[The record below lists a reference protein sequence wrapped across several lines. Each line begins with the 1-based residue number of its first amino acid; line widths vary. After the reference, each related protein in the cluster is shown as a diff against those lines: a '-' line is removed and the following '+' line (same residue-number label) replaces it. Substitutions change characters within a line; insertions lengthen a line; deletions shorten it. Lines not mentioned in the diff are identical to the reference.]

1 MKKTVYFLL
10 VLSIAACKSKEEKI
24 KPKITNLTESVYSSV
39 TLQPDSLY
47 EVYAAVNGILDHFYI
62 AEGEEVKIGSPIAQ
76 IINTMPKLN
85 ADNARIAL
93 DLAQQNTSRN
103 STILG
108 GIIDEINNARLK
120 LKNDSVNFERQKS
133 LWDQNI
139 GSKAEYDAKKL
150 IFETSQTYV
159 KMLQDKWV
167 RTKYELNIV
176 LSQATVQYQSALT
189 NAKDFTIYSK
199 INGSL
204 YVKSKNKGE
213 LVSAQMPIATIGSS
227 NQYTVEML
235 IDEVDITKIKV
246 GQTILVTLDAY
257 KKKVFEAKVSKI
269 YPAKDERT
277 QTFKVEGLFSNRPE
291 VLYPG
296 LSGEAN
302 IIINTKKKVLTIP
315 NEYLTEDNKVS
326 TDDGLVPVTIGL
338 QSMESTEILQGL
350 SETTFIYLL
359 KK

>member
-1 MKKTVYFLL
+1 
-10 VLSIAACKSKEEKI
+10 
-24 KPKITNLTESVYSSV
+24 
-39 TLQPDSLY
+39 
-47 EVYAAVNGILDHFYI
+47 
-62 AEGEEVKIGSPIAQ
+62 
-76 IINTMPKLN
+76 
-85 ADNARIAL
+85 
-93 DLAQQNTSRN
+93 
-103 STILG
+103 
-108 GIIDEINNARLK
+108 
-120 LKNDSVNFERQKS
+120 
-133 LWDQNI
+133 
-139 GSKAEYDAKKL
+139 
-150 IFETSQTYV
+150 
-159 KMLQDKWV
+159 
-167 RTKYELNIV
+167 
-176 LSQATVQYQSALT
+176 VQYQSALT

-199 INGSL
+199 INGTL